1 MATTCLSGTL
11 AGRVSYGAN
20 QASGHLEQKLGAVR
34 NCVIAEQLAK
44 ARGDTCCLRPYISP
58 RSADL
63 PSHHLAT
70 RCPSAQQSD
79 VTKAVLEARSYTVG
93 VPGGTGSAIPS
104 SVYMKRKM
112 DMLADPR
119 LQTLQEQKQN
129 QYNNVFPPRVI
140 DTCPPPQVIVHAGE
154 PIPVPLFKCALLNIL
169 VSN

>member
-11 AGRVSYGAN
+11 PGRVSYGAN
-20 QASGHLEQKLGAVR
+20 QASGHLEHKLSAVR

-44 ARGDTCCLRPYISP
+44 ARGDTCSLRPYISP

-63 PSHHLAT
+63 PSHLLAT
-70 RCPSAQQSD
+70 HCPSAQQSD
-79 VTKAVLEARSYTVG
+79 VSKAIAEARGYTVA

-112 DMLADPR
+112 DMLNDPR
-119 LQTLQEQKQN
+119 LQSLQEQKQN
-129 QYNNVFPPRVI
+129 NYNKVYPPRVI

-154 PIPVPLFKCALLNIL
+154 PIPVPFFKCALLNIL